1 MSEGQSSN
9 APSAGIFLPRP
20 PAWAYTGILR
30 LIIKCGGTILHTT
43 RLERSTDLA
52 AFKRKFEARSGAV
65 VKMSYLK

>member
-1 MSEGQSSN
+1 M
-9 APSAGIFLPRP
+9 FLPRP

-30 LIIKCGGTILHTT
+30 LIINCGGTTLHTA
-43 RLERSTDLA
+43 RLEHSTDLV

>member
-1 MSEGQSSN
+1 MC
-9 APSAGIFLPRP
+9 LPRL
-20 PAWAYTGILR
+20 PAWAYAGIMR
-30 LIIKCGGTILHTT
+30 LIINCGGTTLRTA